1 MSDKPLLILPTSLHN
16 VDRDTKN
23 GFSQPKLRTPSAHS
37 QYNKA
42 ETQINDILQ
51 SFSKQELQLSVQP
64 DSVDIEYILVFE
76 LFDSVEE
83 FYKQAKN
90 IGMEWL
96 FELTI
101 GECEPNSDFYYEDG
115 EGKKDTKIT
124 NKLYCVS
131 SNKQSLEKLLRF
143 WKSCSE
149 SESSKVERGFAKIRD
164 MLLHVKNIR
173 KWDIQDRIEGT
184 GLSEYL
190 SNINDNDEQKIIEIE
205 LFYRIDIDKRKE
217 VVENIKEQLK
227 VVNGNILQECI
238 IDDIRYH
245 CILASLPIQSVSSII
260 NRYNEY
266 ALFHIDGIM
275 YIRPTSQF
283 YSDITFI
290 DDEENNNLVDNDINS
305 EQRVISEESVI
316 ALFDGL
322 PMDRHFVLDNKLNI
336 DDPDDYAKDYEVE
349 YRRHGTSMA
358 SYILYG
364 DLNRNDSYL
373 NSKLYV
379 RPILKPYVFS
389 GDNREQVPE
398 GIILVDLV
406 HKAVKRIFDEVKYP
420 IKVINFSIGD
430 PNRPFLYSIS
440 PLGKLLDYLS
450 YKYNVL
456 FVISAGNNLNFID
469 KLSNEINDLKN
480 ADISIRTKYC
490 TELVVKY
497 ARNFKVIS
505 PAESIN
511 NLSIGAIFDDF
522 CGVEQDEYSAYF
534 PLIRGMPSPF
544 SYIGYGFN
552 SSVKPDLFYYGGR
565 CMIRDYSHYK
575 LVGSY
580 MKEPGS
586 KSALAST
593 KSINKFLYSMG
604 TSDAAAQITHEIG
617 KCHEILSTILPDS
630 SVSTE
635 YEPLILKA
643 MITHSASYSHIEDKL
658 KQYFNLS
665 GKRDILKYVEYG
677 DLDTKRVLEC
687 TATRITFIGYNKI
700 LNNKKDVYNIP
711 LPLDL
716 TTKKIKRRL
725 IVTLAYFS
733 PIDTISNVYKKVNIA
748 FDRPESTKLVFP
760 DAYTEVQSHIRNGTL
775 QHVIYDGDKTIP
787 NFNKNIEIDVVRQDK
802 LKYNEAIKY
811 AILITVEFT
820 DGIETNTDIYSSIK
834 DQLQINNKIDSTRI
848 YT

>member
-1 MSDKPLLILPTSLHN
+1 MEI
-16 VDRDTKN
+16 
-23 GFSQPKLRTPSAHS
+23 SA
-37 QYNKA
+37 
-42 ETQINDILQ
+42 I
-51 SFSKQELQLSVQP
+51 V
-64 DSVDIEYILVFE
+64 
-76 LFDSVEE
+76 
-83 FYKQAKN
+83 
-90 IGMEWL
+90 
-96 FELTI
+96 
-101 GECEPNSDFYYEDG
+101 
-115 EGKKDTKIT
+115 
-124 NKLYCVS
+124 
-131 SNKQSLEKLLRF
+131 
-143 WKSCSE
+143 
-149 SESSKVERGFAKIRD
+149 
-164 MLLHVKNIR
+164 
-173 KWDIQDRIEGT
+173 
-184 GLSEYL
+184 
-190 SNINDNDEQKIIEIE
+190 
-205 LFYRIDIDKRKE
+205 
-217 VVENIKEQLK
+217 
-227 VVNGNILQECI
+227 
-238 IDDIRYH
+238 
-245 CILASLPIQSVSSII
+245 

-665 GKRDILKYVEYG
+665 GKRDILKYVGYG
-677 DLDTKRVLEC
+677 VPDTKRVLEC